1 MIDAIFVSPMVH
13 VTIGTLVLISCALAL
28 FATVRAAWSKRPFS
42 AGTHGL
48 FILFQVTLM
57 VQVLVGIKLLDQ
69 GLGPLQLYI
78 HYLGGVAPLG
88 FTLLFYWFPGADSV
102 AKTRRAAI
110 VIALSFAFVLM
121 TFAVGSMYVAG
132 GV

>member
-13 VTIGTLVLISCALAL
+13 VTVGTLVLITCALAL
-28 FATVRAAWSKRPFS
+28 FATLRAAWSKRPFS
-42 AGTHGL
+42 TATHGL

-57 VQVLVGIKLLDQ
+57 TQVLIGIKLLDL
-69 GLGPLQLYI
+69 GLGPMQLYI
-78 HYLGGVAPLG
+78 HYLGGAAPLG
-88 FTLLFYWFPGADSV
+88 FALLFYWLPGVDSV
-102 AKTRRAAI
+102 AKSRRAAI
-110 VIALSFAFVLM
+110 ATASSFVFVLL

>member
-13 VTIGTLVLISCALAL
+13 VTVGTLVLITCALAL

-42 AGTHGL
+42 AVTQGL

-57 VQVLVGIKLLDQ
+57 VQILVGIKLLDQ
-69 GLGPLQLYI
+69 GFGPLQLYI
-78 HYLGGVAPLG
+78 HYLGGVAPIG
-88 FTLLFYWFPGADSV
+88 FTLLFYWLPGADSI
-102 AKTRRAAI
+102 AKSRRAAI
-110 VIALSFAFVLM
+110 VTALSFAFVLM
-121 TFAVGSMYVAG
+121 TFVIGSMYVPG

>member
-1 MIDAIFVSPMVH
+1 MIDAIFVSPMIH
-13 VTIGTLVLISCALAL
+13 VTVGTLVLVTCALAL
-28 FATVRAAWSKRPFS
+28 FATVRAALSKRPFS
-42 AGTHGL
+42 NVTHGL

-57 VQVLVGIKLLDQ
+57 VQVLIGIKLLDQ

-88 FTLLFYWFPGADSV
+88 FTLLFYWLPGADSIV
-102 AKTRRAAI
+102 KSRRAAI
-110 VIALSFAFVLM
+110 ATTSSFAFVLL